1 MKSWEINGQTL
12 EFVEDIHL
20 YVLNGV
26 IVPSITGILS
36 KKFGRKYDGVDKAV
50 LQRAANAGTAV
61 HEAIEKLCKT
71 GEVEDLPEVK
81 NFMWLQKQ
89 YGFSVIENEVPV
101 VLWIDGIPCAA
112 GRLDMVLQMDGEYG
126 LADIKRT
133 SVLDKEYVAYQL
145 NLYRLAYQQSY
156 GAEIKFLRALH
167 LREDVRKFVRIPV
180 NEKMA
185 IALAKDYIG
194 DRYE

>member
-1 MKSWEINGQTL
+1 MRAWEINGQTL
-12 EFVEDIHL
+12 EFLDEMHL
-20 YVLNGV
+20 YILNGV

-50 LQRAANAGTAV
+50 LQRAADAGTAV

-81 NFMWLQKQ
+81 NFIWLQKQ
-89 YGFSVIENEVPV
+89 YGFSVVDNEVPV
-101 VLWIDGIPCAA
+101 ILWIDDIPCAA

-156 GAEIKFLRALH
+156 GTEIKFLRALH

-185 IALAKDYIG
+185 LSLARDYLE